1 LGERHGDVSVAD
13 KTPPVRWQR
22 IGQTKVEAEHFA
34 DSWKRA
40 SLSASKVA
48 IISTADAFGSG
59 YNEFPFDALKIFRA
73 SFAAAGKVL
82 VRAAVLR
89 QFRSVMAGN
98 RTLGCLSIFLFIAL
112 CASLLVNFVLMIA
125 TFQRLSGIREP
136 EPIPRFREILLQRGA
151 RATTD
156 KIAVIAMRG
165 LISSSIPGN
174 VSDSMVDDLRAALQ
188 QARDDSRVKAI
199 VLEVDSPGGEV
210 TASDEIYSAVVKTR
224 ARKPVVVYMDSLAAS
239 GGYYVSCG
247 GKFLMANETTIT
259 GSIGV
264 IIQTLNYEQ
273 LFNKIGL
280 ASVVFKSGKF
290 KDMLNGAR
298 PITPEERELVQNFI
312 MSTYDKFLG
321 IVAKE
326 RNLPADLLRNSI
338 ADGRILSG
346 KEALQNKL
354 IDGLGE
360 LDDAFAKAKQLANAP
375 EAKVVKYGPPF
386 SLARFLRV
394 FGGSESKIEL
404 QLPKQLVPQLE
415 SGRAY
420 FLPSYYAP

>member
-1 LGERHGDVSVAD
+1 
-13 KTPPVRWQR
+13 
-22 IGQTKVEAEHFA
+22 
-34 DSWKRA
+34 
-40 SLSASKVA
+40 
-48 IISTADAFGSG
+48 
-59 YNEFPFDALKIFRA
+59 
-73 SFAAAGKVL
+73 
-82 VRAAVLR
+82 
-89 QFRSVMAGN
+89 MAGN
-98 RTLGCLSIFLFIAL
+98 RKLGCLSIFLFVAL
-112 CASLLVNFVLMIA
+112 CASLFVNFVLMVA
-125 TFQRLSGIREP
+125 AFQRLGSIREA

-151 RATTD
+151 RASLD
-156 KIAVIAMRG
+156 KIAVITMRG
-165 LISSSIPGN
+165 LISSSLPGN
-174 VSDSMVDDLRAALQ
+174 VSDSMVDDMRAALQ

-199 VLEVDSPGGEV
+199 VLEIDSPGGEV
-210 TASDEIYSAVVKTR
+210 TASDAIYSALVKAR
-224 ARKPVVVYMDSLAAS
+224 ERKPVVVYMDSLAAS

-273 LFNKIGL
+273 LFNKVGL
-280 ASVVFKSGKF
+280 ASVIFKSGKF

-312 MSTYDKFLG
+312 MKTYDKFLG

-326 RNLPADLLRNSI
+326 RNLPADLLRNTI

-346 KEALQNKL
+346 KEAFEHKL

-360 LDDAFAKAKQLANAP
+360 LDDAFSKAKELGNAP
-375 EAKVVKYGPPF
+375 DARVVKYGPPF
-386 SLARFLRV
+386 SLSRFLRI
-394 FGGSESKIEL
+394 FGEADSKIEL

>member
-1 LGERHGDVSVAD
+1 
-13 KTPPVRWQR
+13 
-22 IGQTKVEAEHFA
+22 
-34 DSWKRA
+34 
-40 SLSASKVA
+40 
-48 IISTADAFGSG
+48 
-59 YNEFPFDALKIFRA
+59 
-73 SFAAAGKVL
+73 
-82 VRAAVLR
+82 
-89 QFRSVMAGN
+89 MAGN

-125 TFQRLSGIREP
+125 AFQRLSGIREP

-151 RATTD
+151 RAATD

-199 VLEVDSPGGEV
+199 VLEIDSPGGEV

-224 ARKPVVVYMDSLAAS
+224 TRKPVVVYMDSLAAS

>member
-1 LGERHGDVSVAD
+1 M
-13 KTPPVRWQR
+13 
-22 IGQTKVEAEHFA
+22 
-34 DSWKRA
+34 
-40 SLSASKVA
+40 
-48 IISTADAFGSG
+48 
-59 YNEFPFDALKIFRA
+59 
-73 SFAAAGKVL
+73 AA
-82 VRAAVLR
+82 
-89 QFRSVMAGN
+89 N
-98 RTLGCLSIFLFIAL
+98 RKLGCLSIFLFVAL
-112 CASLLVNFVLMIA
+112 CASLFVNLVLMA
-125 TFQRLSGIREP
+125 TAFQRLSGIREP

-156 KIAVIAMRG
+156 KIAVITMRG
-165 LISSSIPGN
+165 LISSSLPGT
-174 VSDSMVDDLRAALQ
+174 VTDSMVDDMRAALQ
-188 QARDDSRVKAI
+188 QARDDSRVKGI
-199 VLEVDSPGGEV
+199 VLEIDSPGGEV
-210 TASDEIYSAVVKTR
+210 TASDAIYSALVKVR

-273 LFNKIGL
+273 LFNKVGL

-298 PITPEERELVQNFI
+298 PITLEERELVQSFI
-312 MSTYDKFLG
+312 MKTYDKFLG

-326 RNLPADLLRNSI
+326 RNLPADLLRNTI

-346 KEALQNKL
+346 KDAFEHKL

-360 LDDAFAKAKQLANAP
+360 LEDAFGKAKELGNVP
-375 EAKVVKYGPPF
+375 DAKVVKYGPPF
-386 SLARFLRV
+386 SLSRFFRI
-394 FGGSESKIEL
+394 FGETDSKIEL